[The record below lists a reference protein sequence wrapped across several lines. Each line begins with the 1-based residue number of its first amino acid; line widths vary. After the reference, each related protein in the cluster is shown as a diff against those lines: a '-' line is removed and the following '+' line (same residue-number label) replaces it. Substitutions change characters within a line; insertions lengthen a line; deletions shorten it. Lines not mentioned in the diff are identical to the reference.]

1 MGEKSGMRLAPFV
14 LRQLEAAVDAK
25 GQAVEDGLIRD
36 WPEPADG
43 VQKHKAYA
51 LQWFL
56 FCALSWMLA
65 LAIALRWRVTDPA

>member
-1 MGEKSGMRLAPFV
+1 
-14 LRQLEAAVDAK
+14 
-25 GQAVEDGLIRD
+25 DGLIRD

-56 FCALSWMLA
+56 FCTLSWMLA
-65 LAIALRWRVTDPA
+65 LVIALRWRVTDPA